1 MYISGIEKLPQKK
14 NRIYIDGE
22 YAFMLYDRDMKI
34 YHLESAGFDENEGY
48 ENRIEISGELYSR
61 IMKET
66 VIRRAHQ
73 KALAILER
81 MERSEA
87 ELRQKLKT
95 DMYPDMVTDETI
107 AWLKQLHYLD
117 DSRYAQSY
125 IRVRMENTS
134 RQELIGKLRA
144 KGIDKETALEA
155 YMICREELNIKNS
168 RKISEADDQGCED
181 DTDEPD
187 PEQQAAIRAL
197 KKKLGVERNITPK
210 EQRSAIGYMLR
221 KGFRRN
227 EIVRAFESL
236 GLQIDYEE

>member
-1 MYISGIEKLPQKK
+1 MYISGIERLPRKK

-22 YAFMLYDRDMKI
+22 YAFMLYDSDLKQ
-34 YHLESAGFDENEGY
+34 YHIEADGLDVEDGSENGI
-48 ENRIEISGELYSR
+48 RISDELYTR
-61 IMKET
+61 ILKET

-81 MERSEA
+81 MDRSEA

-95 DMYPDMVTDETI
+95 DMYSEEVADETI

-125 IRVRMENTS
+125 IRNRIDNSS
-134 RQELIGKLRA
+134 RQELLSRLRA
-144 KGIDKETALEA
+144 KGVDKETADEA
-155 YMICREELNIKNS
+155 YMICRDELNAQKTG
-168 RKISEADDQGCED
+168 KGLDPDAQGGDCEQ
-181 DTDEPD
+181 PD
-187 PEQQAAIRAL
+187 PEQQAAFRLLA
-197 KKKLGVERNITPK
+197 KKLGTDRNITLK

-227 EIVRAFESL
+227 EIVQAFEAL
-236 GLQIDYEE
+236 GLKIDYEE

>member
-1 MYISGIEKLPQKK
+1 MYISGIEKLPSKK

-22 YAFMLYDRDMKI
+22 YAFMLYDRDLKI
-34 YHLESAGFDENEGY
+34 YHLESIVHDGNAEY
-48 ENRIEISGELYSR
+48 ENGTEISDELYSK

-81 MERSEA
+81 MDRSEA

-95 DMYPDMVTDETI
+95 DMYPDIVADETI

-125 IRVRMENTS
+125 IRVRLENTS
-134 RQELIGKLRA
+134 RQELIGKLRV
-144 KGIDKETALEA
+144 KGIDKETAEEA
-155 YMICREELNIKNS
+155 YLICREELNVQNAGKN
-168 RKISEADDQGCED
+168 RN
-181 DTDEPD
+181 TDETDCGGSDDGSD
-187 PEQQAAIRAL
+187 PEQQAALRTL
-197 KKKLGVERNITPK
+197 RKKIGSDRNITLK

-227 EIVRAFESL
+227 EIIRAFEAL
-236 GLQIDYEE
+236 GLEVDYEE